1 MCIYCHFDIISVT
14 NAPLEPRLRQS
25 AFTRSI
31 INCKL
36 LTSYI
41 IHRVMDE
48 TVVTVP
54 LFLSVEEKASSAIVV
69 NKVIFVNVIANS
81 LAISV

>member
-1 MCIYCHFDIISVT
+1 
-14 NAPLEPRLRQS
+14 
-25 AFTRSI
+25 
-31 INCKL
+31 
-36 LTSYI
+36 
-41 IHRVMDE
+41 MDE